1 MNAYEIEKEKLS
13 TRMFHA
19 DIELKDLRKHNHEA
33 TQMIEYLDKNEHDR
47 GLELV
52 NEKERNEK
60 MQELLHETDAE
71 LRKAETTRLFVLQNT
86 NRDLE
91 VKVAK
96 LEQELDLRAKAQE
109 ADRKFHKEDKSRMH
123 KQVEKLTEMQRKY
136 HVEIRSNN
144 QAESRYRFKYK

>member
-1 MNAYEIEKEKLS
+1 MNTYEIEKEKLS

-19 DIELKDLRKHNHEA
+19 DTELEDLRKHNHEA
-33 TQMIEYLDKNEHDR
+33 TQMIEYLDKKEHDR
-47 GLELV
+47 GLELI

-109 ADRKFHKEDKSRMH
+109 ADRKFHKEDKIRMH
-123 KQVEKLTEMQRKY
+123 KQIEKLTEMQRKY
-136 HVEIRSNN
+136 HAEIRSNN